1 MSKPTALF
9 SLKPSVKEAW
19 LEDLRSGFFKQG
31 KEFLYKKETDSYCC
45 LGVLC
50 SQLVANV
57 HMDDIGLP
65 EDIGVVDLHNIH
77 LDGLTYTSPWFVTV
91 NSDCVPLTTDNDY
104 VSLSS
109 LNDYDELTFSQI
121 ADIIEATV
129 PTHEGD
135 EDVRTYRP

>member
-1 MSKPTALF
+1 MTKPTALF

-50 SQLVANV
+50 SQLVADTQS
-57 HMDDIGLP
+57 MDDIGLP
-65 EDIGVVDLHNIH
+65 EDIDVIRGFDATIENNRF
-77 LDGLTYTSPWFVTV
+77 TTPWYVLMD
-91 NSDCVPLTTDNDY
+91 NHYVPLTA
-104 VSLSS
+104 
-109 LNDYDELTFSQI
+109 LNDSDELTFSQI